1 MPRKPGRPLVERGAG
16 RSHRSSYRSDRDKGD
31 RSFRPLRYPASP
43 NCLRHYRKSR
53 GKPVT
58 QKPRRMNIAVASWV
72 TLEKAIYSVVAF
84 GRFDS
89 KPTAKSCFRNSSGSF
104 VTVAAM
110 RRVSFLV
117 SILAEDI

>member
-1 MPRKPGRPLVERGAG
+1 
-16 RSHRSSYRSDRDKGD
+16 
-31 RSFRPLRYPASP
+31 
-43 NCLRHYRKSR
+43 
-53 GKPVT
+53 
-58 QKPRRMNIAVASWV
+58 MNIAVASWV